1 MFRTAA
7 IFISVVGF
15 VVPAI
20 AQDKE
25 QRLPQN
31 TIDCKQFKKSG
42 PQEWIEVGT
51 AVFDLGGIRD
61 INLTGQPVTPRYF
74 KFGGFDLYTVVEQKC
89 GASAYFYRGN
99 AAQAKG
105 DFHKAIV
112 DYNEALRLDP
122 RSESATIQR
131 VIALGRLTK
140 LPALNSATDEPEKLG
155 LNAIAPKT
163 ELAQDK
169 SAQAPTQAAAPAPT
183 QTPAPATP
191 AQTATP
197 AQIREAVS
205 ALEGK
210 HLKNSTDVPCRRDG
224 KSIYIADALPEG
236 KGGGS
241 RIEIV
246 LNNNEN
252 DSERSGP
259 NSEFLIREYKN
270 NELEWAYRGKHAQE
284 RFIFTPLSA
293 RQPRFL
299 GRPIFTPVHLSRPR
313 PVILATSYIKP
324 NRDGTGEAILY
335 VSGLRALFASKENAS
350 RFKFEGKRPS
360 EPLPEA
366 FYFNRCE

>member
-105 DFHKAIV
+105 DYHKAIV

-131 VIALGRLTK
+131 VIALGRLAK

-169 SAQAPTQAAAPAPT
+169 SAAAPTPTAAPAPT
-183 QTPAPATP
+183 QTAAPEP
-191 AQTATP
+191 SQTATP
-197 AQIREAVS
+197 AQIRQAVS
-205 ALEGK
+205 ALEDNDIKKSSQGA
-210 HLKNSTDVPCRRDG
+210 PCRRDG
-224 KSIYIADALPEG
+224 KSVYIADVLTEG

-259 NSEFLIREYKN
+259 NSEFVIREYKN
-270 NELEWAYRGKHAQE
+270 NELEWAYRGKHA
-284 RFIFTPLSA
+284 T
-293 RQPRFL
+293 
-299 GRPIFTPVHLSRPR
+299 
-313 PVILATSYIKP
+313 
-324 NRDGTGEAILY
+324 GTLHVY
-335 VSGLRALFASKENAS
+335 ASKRKTAKVPWTPYIYTRAS
-350 RFKFEGKRPS
+350 QPTKACGFARLAISSRTAMGQVRQF
-360 EPLPEA
+360 
-366 FYFNRCE
+366 CM